1 MKVNFNIQKIAKN
14 NPSSKPKKSI
24 IKYKKAINKINFNH
38 LKVSRN
44 KNNSSNRLSI
54 AQNSNSLPTKEKII
68 KNIDPNALVFD
79 SPYIQSKQKDF
90 NGLCNDLK
98 SL

>member
-44 KNNSSNRLSI
+44 QNNSSNRLSI
-54 AQNSNSLPTKEKII
+54 AQNSNSLPTK
-68 KNIDPNALVFD
+68 
-79 SPYIQSKQKDF
+79 
-90 NGLCNDLK
+90 
-98 SL
+98 